1 MRKVEDYL
9 RNGEIYVWKETFAVA
24 KAKGPVSGVFAA
36 IYDKNENT
44 VIIDQSKLE
53 ENKASIEETDND
65 WKIITFDMLLPIDMV
80 GFIATVSNALAQEGI
95 SILWISAYST
105 DHLLIQESDLSKAL
119 LKLQSLGCR
128 IKEK

>member
-9 RNGEIYVWKETFAVA
+9 RNGEIYVWKETFSIA
-24 KAKGPVSGVFAA
+24 KAKGQILGAFAA
-36 IYDKNENT
+36 IHDKNENT
-44 VIIDQSKLE
+44 VIIDQAKLQ
-53 ENKASIEETDND
+53 ENEQHIEEADKD

-80 GFIATVSNALAQEGI
+80 GFIATISGALAQEGI
-95 SILWISAYST
+95 SILWVSAFST
-105 DHLLIQESDLSKAL
+105 DHVLIQQNDLAKAL